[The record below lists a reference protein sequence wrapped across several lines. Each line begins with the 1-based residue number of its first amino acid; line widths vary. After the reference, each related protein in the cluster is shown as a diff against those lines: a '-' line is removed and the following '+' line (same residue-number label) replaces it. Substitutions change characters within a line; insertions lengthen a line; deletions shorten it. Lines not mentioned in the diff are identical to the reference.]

1 MAKKISEVSNAVVI
15 IDGEGIIYKINP
27 VATHLFGYSK
37 EELIGKPISLIL
49 PASSVCEKEQGGLI
63 FELLEGQV
71 EQVYKQGIKKDG
83 TRFAVDIFIVPFSK
97 DGIQYYDCIV
107 KDDSNRFFH
116 ERLESLSNVIL
127 RRVLIGES
135 LEQFA
140 SFIVGQLGIMFPTPL
155 IWIGKVD
162 KEEDGIQVLS
172 VCGELSDMV
181 GVGTLYT
188 NIDSPIH
195 PAVRSAEK
203 MEICFDDMK
212 DEEEKDYRLIAFP
225 FLSKKDVLGVLTVLA
240 PVDQLGHLILNRLE
254 NVALRLGMI
263 LQIAADQTFLRLLGT
278 AISSAMNSVMI
289 TDGNGRIIWVNQA
302 FTKLTGYLL
311 SDVLGQTPDILCS
324 GLHPPAFYQK
334 LWETALSAKTWRGE
348 IVNRAKNGTLFTS
361 EEMITPILNS
371 EGIITH
377 FVVVNDDLT
386 ARKNAEGKILH
397 LSHYD
402 QLTDLPNRVLFME
415 KLKQAVEKRQQETT
429 ITAVLLLDLSSFN
442 RFNDIMG
449 HQAGDYILKEVAN
462 RLISCVSSKDLV
474 ARITDDE
481 FGIILRDVSSLDD
494 VGNLAHKMIRSIEEV
509 IKFDDNEVRLTSCV
523 GIALSPTDAQNAE
536 KLVNYADMA
545 LFKAKAAGINTYFFF
560 SQEMNQEMEE
570 RLALERDMRRAI
582 AKKQFFLDFQPQLD
596 LKTQKVTGFEAL
608 VRWRHP
614 EKGLI
619 LPSLFISVAED
630 TGLITN
636 LCEYV
641 MELAFDQIKKWNRL
655 GLGRLTMAINLSAA
669 QFKDEKLISTIKN
682 LIKSKKVQNSM
693 LEFEI
698 TESLLMKDAK
708 QANEILSQLS
718 ELGIRVAVDDFGTG
732 YSSLSY
738 LSKFPVDKLKIDRS
752 FVRDLETNRDNVEII
767 KAIISLGHALNL
779 EVIAEGCENQEQL
792 DLLCQLGCDSVQGFY
807 IARPLSCQDALAF
820 LKEKNTP

>member
-1 MAKKISEVSNAVVI
+1 
-15 IDGEGIIYKINP
+15 
-27 VATHLFGYSK
+27 
-37 EELIGKPISLIL
+37 
-49 PASSVCEKEQGGLI
+49 
-63 FELLEGQV
+63 
-71 EQVYKQGIKKDG
+71 
-83 TRFAVDIFIVPFSK
+83 
-97 DGIQYYDCIV
+97 
-107 KDDSNRFFH
+107 
-116 ERLESLSNVIL
+116 
-127 RRVLIGES
+127 
-135 LEQFA
+135 
-140 SFIVGQLGIMFPTPL
+140 
-155 IWIGKVD
+155 
-162 KEEDGIQVLS
+162 
-172 VCGELSDMV
+172 
-181 GVGTLYT
+181 
-188 NIDSPIH
+188 
-195 PAVRSAEK
+195 
-203 MEICFDDMK
+203 
-212 DEEEKDYRLIAFP
+212 
-225 FLSKKDVLGVLTVLA
+225 
-240 PVDQLGHLILNRLE
+240 
-254 NVALRLGMI
+254 
-263 LQIAADQTFLRLLGT
+263 
-278 AISSAMNSVMI
+278 
-289 TDGNGRIIWVNQA
+289 
-302 FTKLTGYLL
+302 
-311 SDVLGQTPDILCS
+311 
-324 GLHPPAFYQK
+324 
-334 LWETALSAKTWRGE
+334 
-348 IVNRAKNGTLFTS
+348 
-361 EEMITPILNS
+361 
-371 EGIITH
+371 
-377 FVVVNDDLT
+377 
-386 ARKNAEGKILH
+386 
-397 LSHYD
+397 
-402 QLTDLPNRVLFME
+402 
-415 KLKQAVEKRQQETT
+415 
-429 ITAVLLLDLSSFN
+429 
-442 RFNDIMG
+442 
-449 HQAGDYILKEVAN
+449 
-462 RLISCVSSKDLV
+462 
-474 ARITDDE
+474 
-481 FGIILRDVSSLDD
+481 
-494 VGNLAHKMIRSIEEV
+494 
-509 IKFDDNEVRLTSCV
+509 
-523 GIALSPTDAQNAE
+523 
-536 KLVNYADMA
+536 
-545 LFKAKAAGINTYFFF
+545 
-560 SQEMNQEMEE
+560 
-570 RLALERDMRRAI
+570 MRRAI